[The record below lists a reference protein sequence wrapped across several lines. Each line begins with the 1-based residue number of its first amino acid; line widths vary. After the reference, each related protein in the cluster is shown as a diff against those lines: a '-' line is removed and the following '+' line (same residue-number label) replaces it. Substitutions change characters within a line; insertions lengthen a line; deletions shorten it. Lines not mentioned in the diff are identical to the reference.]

1 MVSRHVERMPHV
13 PRPSGSLTQP
23 DDVIVELAMD
33 TTMPFFGLCHLGD
46 YSLISDSIWTFVKL
60 GNIPIENGVGA

>member
-23 DDVIVELAMD
+23 DDVVELAMD
-33 TTMPFFGLCHLGD
+33 TPMPFFGLCTWGITAL
-46 YSLISDSIWTFVKL
+46 YLIPNGLLSKL
-60 GNIPIENGVGA
+60 GNIPIEKGIGA